1 MSRRTIAG
9 IVAFGLAAVCLA
21 VTLLTFPW
29 HEGDAVSAAYVVAI
43 AVGGSALVWGIALV
57 VAWWRLFAV
66 AFAAVS
72 TVFASVLAWLIVS
85 HLPSCAAGLSRPPIT
100 RQPGRHELA
109 PFSPRPAAPSQ

>member
-43 AVGGSALVWGIALV
+43 NR
-57 VAWWRLFAV
+57 VA
-66 AFAAVS
+66 
-72 TVFASVLAWLIVS
+72 TV
-85 HLPSCAAGLSRPPIT
+85 T
-100 RQPGRHELA
+100 RMRGMYA
-109 PFSPRPAAPSQ
+109 

>member
-57 VAWWRLFAV
+57 VPRWRRFAV
-66 AFAAVS
+66 GFAAVT
-72 TVFASVLAWLIVS
+72 TVYAGLLAWVFVR
-85 HLPSCAAGLSRPPIT
+85 LP
-100 RQPGRHELA
+100 PG
-109 PFSPRPAAPSQ
+109 